1 MTEDDDTM
9 RNPDDPRLD
18 SVLCGA
24 AAARRLDAEE
34 ADRVFADAW
43 SRIQASIGDDERDDA
58 HQARRLD
65 LIADRELTSRR
76 RRRAARVAS
85 ITLAVCG
92 GGRWN
97 SRGGGLHLDAHRRAD
112 VRVGGRGS
120 RSRRG

>member
-65 LIADRELTSRR
+65 LIADRELASRR

-85 ITLAVCG
+85 ITLAVAVAG
-92 GGRWN
+92 AGT
-97 SRGGGLHLDAHRRAD
+97 AAAAD
-112 VRVGGRGS
+112 YISTHTGEQTS
-120 RSRRG
+120 